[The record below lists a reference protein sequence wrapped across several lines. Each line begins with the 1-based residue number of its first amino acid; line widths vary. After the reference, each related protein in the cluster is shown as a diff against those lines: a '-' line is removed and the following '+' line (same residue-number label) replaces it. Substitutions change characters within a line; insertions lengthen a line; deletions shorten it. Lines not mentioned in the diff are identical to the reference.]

1 MDLACLLAARQW
13 LRWAGPDRL
22 LCPGPGSARRAGGL
36 GGVQIHWGPNSSNK
50 ELNGLDTTDVFRPLK
65 FCLD

>member
-13 LRWAGPDRL
+13 LQWAGPDRL

-50 ELNGLDTTDVFRPLK
+50 ELNDLV
-65 FCLD
+65 